1 MIAFY
6 ENNRMPLRS
15 FQSVDLNFSAH
26 LHKEAELL
34 LMQEGEIAVT
44 VNGAQYLAAAGDIL
58 VLFPNTVHSYLS
70 RGQTKGIMIIFSPE
84 LAGEFNYKLTHF
96 CAVSPLLFS
105 GRVHQDVP
113 YCMESILNTDAQP
126 GNLSL
131 IKGYLLVLLSRVF
144 SALELQPLRQEKDFD
159 LLHRVL
165 LYTTENFRE
174 RISLDQ
180 VAKELGVSRYYL
192 SRTFSQKVGCGL
204 NQYRNALRIG
214 LAQHLLENPKL
225 SISEIAFEC
234 GFDSLRTFNR
244 VFREQLKQTPR
255 EYRTQMK
262 QR

>member
-44 VNGAQYLAAAGDIL
+44 VNGKQHTAKAGDML
-58 VLFPNTVHSYLS
+58 VLFPNTVHSYQSKFRS
-70 RGQTKGIMIIFSPE
+70 RGIMIIFGPE

-96 CAVSPLLFS
+96 FSPFPLLRQNQVS
-105 GRVHQDVP
+105 KDVP
-113 YCMESILNTDAQP
+113 YCMEGILNTDAQP

-180 VAKELGVSRYYL
+180 VAKELGVSRYYV
-192 SRTFSQKVGCGL
+192 SRTFSQKVGCG
-204 NQYRNALRIG
+204 
-214 LAQHLLENPKL
+214 
-225 SISEIAFEC
+225 
-234 GFDSLRTFNR
+234 
-244 VFREQLKQTPR
+244 
-255 EYRTQMK
+255 
-262 QR
+262 